1 MQIKTFLGK
10 DAQTVLAQVKAEL
23 GPDAVIL
30 TSKDV
35 SKGSV
40 RLHEVTAGI
49 DHNLTEA
56 GLPDKHTPQKG
67 NGSASDFGGFDAFA
81 DAQQEDRSSW
91 LTPDPGH
98 GHEALALP
106 QWRQWH
112 KDWSSLREH
121 ILALLKPEL
130 RLDSLTPRQRLAL
143 EFLQKEGV
151 DDEVIISLYRSL
163 LQDPQKSVL
172 EPLSEMLRI
181 KPWGFKS
188 WTGKIHALAGP
199 HGAGKTTTA
208 LRMLMALKEEK
219 PAVKMAIINADCER
233 GQGRLILKHYC
244 DLLDIAYYEAVSAE
258 ELALVLKECKGAE
271 RIIIDLPGLG
281 RDQTLAGLLEHLA
294 LPAKAEVHLVL
305 SPYYSSEHLRGLLAI
320 YTSDQAA
327 RQLASIVWTKL
338 DEAFSFGAIANA
350 AAFSNLPV
358 SAVSFAPG
366 LTNSLLPAE
375 GTALWRMLF
384 KHKLPGALPQVA

>member
-23 GPDAVIL
+23 GPEAVIL

-49 DHNLTEA
+49 DYNLTETA
-56 GLPDKHTPQKG
+56 LPEKG
-67 NGSASDFGGFDAFA
+67 NGRAADFGVFGAFSGPDLFA
-81 DAQQEDRSSW
+81 RGPA
-91 LTPDPGH
+91 LTPAPEH

-106 QWRQWH
+106 EWRQWH

-130 RLDSLTPRQRLAL
+130 RLESLTPRQRLAL

-163 LQDPQKSVL
+163 LQDPEKSVL
-172 EPLSEMLRI
+172 QPLSDLLRI
-181 KPWGFKS
+181 KPWGFKC

-219 PAVKMAIINADCER
+219 PALKMAIINADCER

-244 DLLDIAYYEAVSAE
+244 DLLDIAYCEAVSAD
-258 ELALVLKECKGAE
+258 ELAEALKECKDAE
-271 RIIIDLPGLG
+271 RVIIDLPGLS
-281 RDQTLAGLLEHLA
+281 RDQTLTGLLQHLA
-294 LPAKAEVHLVL
+294 LPAKAGVHLVL

-320 YTSDQAA
+320 YTSGHAA
-327 RQLASIVWTKL
+327 RQMASIVWTKL

-366 LTNSLLPAE
+366 LTGSLLPAE
-375 GTALWRMLF
+375 ETALWRMLF
-384 KHKLPGALPQVA
+384 KHKLPGHWPQAV